1 MWNYSEKVID
11 HFMHPRNVGV
21 IENPDAEAEVGSIAC
36 GDMLKIQL
44 KVDDEG
50 IIRDAKFKTFG
61 CGSAIASASILTEMI
76 IGKHVD
82 EAAKITNKDIAEA
95 LDGLPEEKIH
105 CSVMGRD
112 ALEAAL
118 ANYRGQMRKTPE
130 EEDHSKLVCRC
141 FGVTENKIQRVVREN
156 NLKTVEQVT
165 HYCKAGGG
173 CGACHGEIEDII
185 DDVWKAKAAEEEE
198 RAEKPKRL
206 TNIQKIALIQD
217 TVEREIR
224 PALRMDGGDIELVDV
239 EGDKVLVALR
249 GACSECPA
257 SPVTLKGYVEQKLRE
272 FVSDGLH
279 VEVVSQ

>member
-21 IENPDAEAEVGSIAC
+21 IENPNAEAEVGSIAC

-50 IIRDAKFKTFG
+50 IIRDAKLKTFG

-82 EAAKITNKDIAEA
+82 EAAKITNKDIAES
-95 LDGLPEEKIH
+95 LGGLPEEKIH

-118 ANYRGQMRKTPE
+118 ANYQGQTRITPE

-141 FGVTENKIQRVVREN
+141 FGVTEDKIRRVVREN

-173 CGACHGEIEDII
+173 CGACHSEIEDII
-185 DDVWKAKAAEEEE
+185 DDVWNVKAVDSP
-198 RAEKPKRL
+198 RRTEKPQLL

-224 PALRMDGGDIELVDV
+224 PALRADGGDIELIDVD
-239 EGDKVLVALR
+239 GDKVMVALR

-257 SPVTLKGYVEQKLRE
+257 SGLTLKGYVEQKLRE
-272 FVSDGLH
+272 FVSDGLY
-279 VEVVSQ
+279 VEEVTQ

>member
-11 HFMHPRNVGV
+11 HFMHPRNVGA
-21 IENPDAEAEVGSIAC
+21 IEKPDAEAEVGSIAC

-44 KVDDEG
+44 KVDEQG

-82 EAAKITNKDIAEA
+82 EVAKITNKDIAEA
-95 LDGLPEEKIH
+95 LGGLPEEKIH

-112 ALEAAL
+112 ALESAL
-118 ANYRGQMRKTPE
+118 ANYRGQTRKTPE

-141 FGVTENKIQRVVREN
+141 FGVTEDKIRRVVREN

-173 CGACHGEIEDII
+173 CGACHSEIEDII
-185 DDVWKAKAAEEEE
+185 DDVWKVKAAERRE
-198 RAEKPKRL
+198 RPEKPKRL

-224 PALRMDGGDIELVDV
+224 PALRADGGDIELIDV

-249 GACSECPA
+249 GACAECPA

-272 FVSDGLH
+272 FVSDALH
-279 VEVVSQ
+279 VEVVTQ